1 MEAKQKENL
10 EHLRELGINTYNK
23 TYDECVSIL
32 IGLYIQATDCLE
44 ADEIDRF
51 KKEIKRI
58 QTPTN

>member
-1 MEAKQKENL
+1 MEENL
-10 EHLRELGINTYNK
+10 KLLRELGINTYNK
-23 TYDECVSIL
+23 TYHECVNIL
-32 IGLYIQATDCLE
+32 IGKYIEATDCLE